1 MPMLFLIYFQ
11 LVGFLMGIPVGY
23 PKGLLDMVKGF
34 PGKLKKKKREKLSKD
49 FKHLFSRDGTE
60 PITDELINE
69 LVEKGWSGED
79 LKKNRNKG
87 GKYSRTRNSI
97 IYPPDFGS
105 SEDL

>member
-1 MPMLFLIYFQ
+1 MAVRSALGSTPAAFF
-11 LVGFLMGIPVGY
+11 GE
-23 PKGLLDMVKGF
+23 GL
-34 PGKLKKKKREKLSKD
+34 
-49 FKHLFSRDGTE
+49 E

-69 LVEKGWSGED
+69 LVKKGWSGED
-79 LKKNRNKG
+79 LKRQRNKG

>member
-1 MPMLFLIYFQ
+1 L
-11 LVGFLMGIPVGY
+11 
-23 PKGLLDMVKGF
+23 
-34 PGKLKKKKREKLSKD
+34 
-49 FKHLFSRDGTE
+49 E

-69 LVEKGWSGED
+69 LVKKGWSGED
-79 LKKNRNKG
+79 LKRQRNKG